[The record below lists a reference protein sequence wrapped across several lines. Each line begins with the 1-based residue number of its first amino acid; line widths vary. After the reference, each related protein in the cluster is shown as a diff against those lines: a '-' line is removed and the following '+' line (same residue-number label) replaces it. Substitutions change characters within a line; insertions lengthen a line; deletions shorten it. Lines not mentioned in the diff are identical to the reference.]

1 MKLPLVRSTGI
12 FTLYATGKH
21 TQFIQIDQV
30 LIRKSSK
37 SPGCTVG
44 VDFRVGYGTEHLEV
58 ADDSVQV
65 RRSVTSLIL

>member
-12 FTLYATGKH
+12 FTLYAMGKH

-65 RRSVTSLIL
+65 RRSVTSRIF